1 MNNYAIDNALELG
14 LVSCLRS
21 IQKTNPSMLLTT
33 SQLKRTER
41 NVKYI
46 PAVSLA
52 LSSLISNC
60 NDACIR
66 NKIMRKIHQ
75 WDQGANQSNDEHSS
89 TEQRYMDENARAALR
104 CKVSLRNQEMIT
116 KSIEM
121 RFRNVIVY
129 RQECR
134 RKKEQA
140 RRTQKKEPNKKRK
153 ATGGNEPKVI
163 AEKDLNDFLPHNM
176 KIIDR
181 TCVQNTQN
189 EKSKFILTSQMEG
202 NTCENKNI
210 EDLSSNG
217 LEHLFSKEESIP
229 VSPAGD
235 TTSKRRTPVINVKEP
250 SSGSVAK
257 RSKEKDLDD
266 FLPHNMKIIDRTCVQ
281 NTQNEK
287 SKFILTSQMEGNTCE
302 NKNIEDLSS
311 NGLEHLFSKEESIPV
326 SPAGDTTS
334 KRSTPVI
341 NVKEP
346 SSRNVAKRSKELNTS
361 LQYDGDHNCYLPSND
376 NTESSIRRKIL
387 DTVPQDIII
396 NDICSYDDF
405 TSFIK
410 QNKDTNRNGED
421 DCLTIGRK
429 LEKGTGSLI
438 TARYKAAGNSQNQ
451 LLQHEKSQPSTWA
464 SSSEITDNNTQFKLG
479 DLDSYNFDEQED
491 SMKTEPLLESCQDSA
506 EASKSAVK
514 ERNAV
519 VSVSSPQSIQATGI
533 WRNEIEAFDD
543 WW

>member
-1 MNNYAIDNALELG
+1 
-14 LVSCLRS
+14 
-21 IQKTNPSMLLTT
+21 
-33 SQLKRTER
+33 
-41 NVKYI
+41 
-46 PAVSLA
+46 
-52 LSSLISNC
+52 
-60 NDACIR
+60 
-66 NKIMRKIHQ
+66 
-75 WDQGANQSNDEHSS
+75 
-89 TEQRYMDENARAALR
+89 
-104 CKVSLRNQEMIT
+104 
-116 KSIEM
+116 
-121 RFRNVIVY
+121 
-129 RQECR
+129 
-134 RKKEQA
+134 
-140 RRTQKKEPNKKRK
+140 
-153 ATGGNEPKVI
+153 
-163 AEKDLNDFLPHNM
+163 
-176 KIIDR
+176 
-181 TCVQNTQN
+181 
-189 EKSKFILTSQMEG
+189 MEG
-202 NTCENKNI
+202 NKREN
-210 EDLSSNG
+210 SY
-217 LEHLFSKEESIP
+217 
-229 VSPAGD
+229 
-235 TTSKRRTPVINVKEP
+235 
-250 SSGSVAK
+250 
-257 RSKEKDLDD
+257 
-266 FLPHNMKIIDRTCVQ
+266 
-281 NTQNEK
+281 
-287 SKFILTSQMEGNTCE
+287 
-302 NKNIEDLSS
+302 IEDLSS

-361 LQYDGDHNCYLPSND
+361 LQYDGDHNCYLPAND
-376 NTESSIRRKIL
+376 NTASSIRRKIL